1 MVLGILASSMQY
13 MVSDY
18 WLLKFLGFLM
28 VFGMFLNINIS
39 SIIERDLLDIWNSQ
53 SLAAEYFFYE
63 CVLNLVCSKVCVAR
77 GVIIL
82 TYF

>member
-1 MVLGILASSMQY
+1 MLVSSMQY

-39 SIIERDLLDIWNSQ
+39 FIIERDLLDI
-53 SLAAEYFFYE
+53 
-63 CVLNLVCSKVCVAR
+63 
-77 GVIIL
+77 
-82 TYF
+82 